1 MKKHKSDEQIYID
14 ILMNHGKLSGNIRK
28 LKYQCSIRSMDNLIH
43 KLWKNSR
50 NFRKRA
56 GDSLLPQEYYRL
68 RMNRLVSYQETS
80 LEQEL
85 NWGKNLL
92 CLHADRLASF
102 FKRKSRFENLVMQGY
117 YPEAREELN
126 AIQTECC
133 FSLWGLEQEFL
144 LQELEGGLEATK
156 KFQNGLSFGC
166 SNNWMN
172 CFASFFSLKV
182 ERNLNNSQYNQ
193 RIQKAI
199 KRVSPEIRLYFQM
212 HLQVETTIRKTI
224 RWQKVLYY
232 ASNSSLIDYFLDYCK
247 VCSYLLC
254 LNPQPNSLTRFIC
267 QMLAELNQMLPLP
280 VLEKMIYQGEDIT
293 LSDREKTLH
302 QIGIHYT
309 EGKYNQVI
317 QQCEALLSEDGSIFE
332 AYEYLIKSEIITG
345 RSSESSPGDTS
356 LKSWLKQVLTDVY
369 QKNPGSEQAFDELQI
384 LLRFLNGFSLA
395 PELCHFYLGKAACRY
410 SDFWKRCLGLHA
422 RHHNIRHCRCY
433 PDKLASAYVK
443 AFEKASG
450 KSALTELY
458 RIEQSEETSE
468 YQDRIEP
475 LRLQWYQARQMARDE
490 QYTLALNQAL
500 QLKESD
506 SLYVSEY
513 LKEELFL
520 FLVHIKAKLGFYE
533 DALTDFIPMY
543 LENPLMTLRID
554 KKQFYDDVR
563 EHLTNELK
571 GSITLPILSYIA
583 NQHVIDDVYSDF
595 ANFMDRSGCSRPSDM
610 VKEAF
615 RWDRKQLISFLRY
628 LCTTDMMDSMFW
640 LFERE
645 DDVLSERLRI
655 CQELKKLDI
664 DNEKFYN
671 EEISSL
677 TQRQLLSQNLQYL
690 DDQKIDFD
698 MERLHNYYLEK
709 FSQSFGRYREVGK
722 IWGEIQKIDF
732 NLRQK
737 NYILTLRIDDG
748 ESGNYSADKRNQK
761 YDMFTE
767 LLFELRDEVAF
778 GRMGLDQSLGTRIR
792 HGRLQNH
799 IRRIFE
805 ERNMVFIRKSDD
817 SSEYIP
823 IRNQG
828 FEQTFST
835 QDFNEKQLHHL
846 KQIISDFT
854 VQIDQLISDVRTKI
868 IRIRTEEL
876 YPEGLIDMY
885 YNNEDVSR
893 LFLQGANSETAETLM
908 ELFEKDLMERIR
920 TGLNS
925 LGDYFQTTI
934 RTICLNE
941 LEHLDNRLREFYE
954 EENAEELYTLIH
966 NPLIQCRTE
975 LQKEL
980 TLIAQWFRLP
990 TVQEHP
996 DYNMSTL
1003 LETCKATMCN
1013 INPGFSKVKLDIQ
1026 NEAEGLWKGK
1036 TFSYFNEI
1044 LIILFNNAIIHA
1056 GYKHCP
1062 EQLTIQLQIY
1072 QDNQFLSLRMTTNL
1086 AKDLIIA
1093 DIEQRVKDVK
1103 IMMAA
1108 QKDRFYGKDFRSGY
1122 IKIQNMLRTYISPGD
1137 HWWLSFGLQKNQEH
1151 FDTPR
1156 FDTPHFNK
1164 PHFDT
1169 PHFDTQI
1176 YIPIKAIEGA
1186 SWNDEKTAV
1195 NRG

>member
-1 MKKHKSDEQIYID
+1 MKKHKTDDQIYID
-14 ILMNHGKLSGNIRK
+14 ILMNHGTLSNNITR
-28 LKYQCSIRSMDNLIH
+28 LKYQCNIQKMDDIIN

-50 NFRKRA
+50 LFVKKVES
-56 GDSLLPQEYYRL
+56 SLLPTQYYQL
-68 RMNRLVSYQETS
+68 RMNRLVRYQETT

-92 CLHADRLASF
+92 CLNANILCSF
-102 FKRKSRFENLVMQGY
+102 LQQKSHFENLVMQGY
-117 YPEAREELN
+117 YTEAHKALN
-126 AIQTECC
+126 VIQTECC
-133 FSLWGLEQEFL
+133 FSLWGMEQEFL
-144 LQELEGGLEATK
+144 LYELEGGLEATK
-156 KFQNGLSFGC
+156 KFQNSLSFSC
-166 SNNWMN
+166 SDNWMN
-172 CFASFFSLKV
+172 CFANFFSLKV

-193 RIQKAI
+193 RIQRALR
-199 KRVSPEIRLYFQM
+199 RVSPEISLYFQM
-212 HLQVETTIRKTI
+212 HLQVETTIRKGVH
-224 RWQKVLYY
+224 WQKVLYY
-232 ASNSSLIDYFLDYCK
+232 ASCSSLIDYFLDYCK
-247 VCSYLLC
+247 ICSYILC
-254 LNPQPNSLTRFIC
+254 LNSDQSSITHFIH
-267 QMLAELNQMLPLP
+267 QMLIELSQIFSLP
-280 VLEKMIYQGEDIT
+280 VLDKMIYQGGD
-293 LSDREKTLH
+293 LVLRSREKQLH
-302 QIGIHYT
+302 QIGIDYT
-309 EGKYNQVI
+309 EGKYYQVI
-317 QQCEALLSEDGSIFE
+317 QECNELLQEDASIFE

-345 RSSESSPGDTS
+345 KSSDIVSEDSS
-356 LKSWLKQVLTDVY
+356 LKYWLKQVLTEVY
-369 QKNPGSEQAFDELQI
+369 QKKPKSEHAFDELQI

-395 PELCHFYLGKAACRY
+395 PELCHFYLGKAAYRY
-410 SDFWKRCLGLHA
+410 SNVWKCCLGFHA
-422 RHHNIRHCRCY
+422 RYHNIRHCRCY
-433 PDKLASAYVK
+433 PDKIASAYLE
-443 AFEKASG
+443 AFEKACG

-458 RIEQSEETSE
+458 RIEQSKQKSE
-468 YQDRIEP
+468 YQRQIEP
-475 LRLQWYQARQMARDE
+475 LRLKWYLARQMVCDG

-500 QLKESD
+500 QLKKSN
-506 SLYVSEY
+506 SFYVSEY

-520 FLVHIKAKLGFYE
+520 FLIHVKARLGFHE
-533 DALTDFIPMY
+533 DALRDLISMY
-543 LENPLMTLRID
+543 LENPLMTMRIN
-554 KKQFYDDVR
+554 KKQFYYDVQ
-563 EHLTNELK
+563 EHLTSELK
-571 GSITLPILSYIA
+571 GCITMPILSYIA

-595 ANFMDRSGCSRPSDM
+595 ANFIDRSGCSRPSDM

-615 RWDRKQLISFLRY
+615 RWDRAQLIYFLKY
-628 LCTTDMMDSMFW
+628 ICTTDMMDSMFW
-640 LFERE
+640 LFEKDE
-645 DDVLSERLRI
+645 DVLSERLLI
-655 CQELKKLDI
+655 CQELKKLDAA
-664 DNEKFYN
+664 NEKFYN
-671 EEISSL
+671 EEISSI

-709 FSQSFGRYREVGK
+709 FSHSFGRYREVGK
-722 IWGEIQKIDF
+722 IWSEIQKIDF
-732 NLRQK
+732 NFRQK
-737 NYILTLRIDDG
+737 SYILTLRIDDG
-748 ESGNYSADKRNQK
+748 ESRDYSTDKRNQK

-805 ERNMVFIRKSDD
+805 DRNMVFIRKSDD

-823 IRNQG
+823 IRNRG

-835 QDFNEKQLHHL
+835 QDFNEKQLQHL

-854 VQIDQLISDVRTKI
+854 IQIDQLISDIRTKI
-868 IRIRTEEL
+868 IRIRTGEL

-885 YNNEDVSR
+885 YKNEDVSQ
-893 LFLQGANSETAETLM
+893 LFLQGGNSETAETLM

-920 TGLNS
+920 SGLNS

-954 EENAEELYTLIH
+954 EENAEEFYTLIH

-980 TLIAQWFRLP
+980 TLIAKWFRLP
-990 TVQEHP
+990 TIQEHP

-1013 INPGFSKVKLDIQ
+1013 INPSFSKVKLDIQ
-1026 NEAEGLWKGK
+1026 NESEGLWKGK

-1062 EQLTIQLQIY
+1062 EQLTIKLQIY

-1086 AKDLIIA
+1086 AKDIIIA

-1103 IMMAA
+1103 IMMEA

-1122 IKIQNMLRTYISPGD
+1122 IKIQNMLRTYISPRD
-1137 HWWLSFGLQKNQEH
+1137 CWWLSFGPQKDHE
-1151 FDTPR
+1151 
-1156 FDTPHFNK
+1156 
-1164 PHFDT
+1164 
-1169 PHFDTQI
+1169 HFDTQI
-1176 YIPIKAIEGA
+1176 YIPIKAIGGA
-1186 SWNDEKTAV
+1186 S
-1195 NRG
+1195 

>member
-1 MKKHKSDEQIYID
+1 MKKHKTDEQIYID
-14 ILMNHGKLSGNIRK
+14 ILMNHGTLSGNIRR
-28 LKYQCSIRSMDNLIH
+28 LKYQCSIRKMDDIIK

-50 NFRKRA
+50 VFNKKTE
-56 GDSLLPQEYYRL
+56 DCLLPREYYQL
-68 RMNRLVSYQETS
+68 RMNRLVRYQEVS

-92 CLHADRLASF
+92 CLHADILASF
-102 FKRKSRFENLVMQGY
+102 LKRKSQFENLVMQGH
-117 YPEAREELN
+117 YPKAREELN

-156 KFQNGLSFGC
+156 KFQNDLSFGC
-166 SNNWMN
+166 SDNWMN

-182 ERNLNNSQYNQ
+182 ERNLNNSQYSQ
-193 RIQKAI
+193 RIQKAL

-212 HLQVETTIRKTI
+212 HLQVETTIRKSI

-232 ASNSSLIDYFLDYCK
+232 ASCASLIDYFFDYCK
-247 VCSYLLC
+247 ICSYILC
-254 LNPQPNSLTRFIC
+254 LNPKQNTHTQFIR
-267 QMLAELNQMLPLP
+267 QMLTELNQTLPLP
-280 VLEKMIYQGEDIT
+280 IFTKMIYQGEDIT
-293 LSDREKTLH
+293 FSDTEKRLH
-302 QIGIHYT
+302 QIGINYT

-317 QQCEALLSEDGSIFE
+317 QECEALLSEDGSIFE

-345 RSSESSPGDTS
+345 RSPEFSSGDTS

-369 QKNPGSEQAFDELQI
+369 QKKPGSEHAFDELQI

-395 PELCHFYLGKAACRY
+395 PELCHFYLGKAAYRY
-410 SDFWKRCLGLHA
+410 SDFWKCCLGMQA

-433 PDKLASAYVK
+433 PDPLASAYIE

-458 RIEQSEETSE
+458 RIEKSEEKSE
-468 YQDRIEP
+468 YQDRIDP
-475 LRLQWYQARQMARDE
+475 LRLQWYQARQMACNG
-490 QYTLALNQAL
+490 QYSLALKLAL
-500 QLKESD
+500 QLKKSG
-506 SLYVSEY
+506 SLYVTEY

-520 FLVHIKAKLGFYE
+520 FLVHIKARLGFYG
-533 DALTDFIPMY
+533 DALADLIPMY
-543 LENPLMTLRID
+543 LENSLMTLRIN
-554 KKQFYDDVR
+554 KKQFYDDIQ

-571 GSITLPILSYIA
+571 GSISIPILSYIA

-615 RWDRKQLISFLRY
+615 RWDRTQLIYFLRFI
-628 LCTTDMMDSMFW
+628 CTTDMMDSMFW
-640 LFERE
+640 LFEKE

-655 CQELKKLDI
+655 CQELKKLDTA
-664 DNEKFYN
+664 NEKFYN
-671 EEISSL
+671 EEISAI
-677 TQRQLLSQNLQYL
+677 TQRQILSQDLQYL
-690 DDQKIDFD
+690 NDQKIDFD

-722 IWGEIQKIDF
+722 IWGEIQKID
-732 NLRQK
+732 LGTRQK
-737 NYILTLRIDDG
+737 NYILTLRVDDG
-748 ESGNYSADKRNQK
+748 ESGIYSADKRNQK

-799 IRRIFE
+799 IRHVFE
-805 ERNMVFIRKSDD
+805 ERNMIFIRKSDD

-823 IRNQG
+823 LRDRD
-828 FEQTFST
+828 FEQAFST
-835 QDFNEKQLHHL
+835 QDMNQKQLLEL
-846 KQIISDFT
+846 KQIITDFT
-854 VQIDQLISDVRTKI
+854 VQIDQLITDVRTKI

-876 YPEGLIDMY
+876 YPEGLIHMNYD
-885 YNNEDVSR
+885 NADVSL
-893 LFLQGANSETAETLM
+893 LFMQGGNSETSETLM

-920 TGLNS
+920 TGLSS

-934 RTICLNE
+934 RSICLNE
-941 LEHLDNRLREFYE
+941 LEQLDNRLREFYE
-954 EENAEELYTLIH
+954 NTNAVEHYTQIHNTLI
-966 NPLIQCRTE
+966 PCRTE

-980 TLIAQWFRLP
+980 TTIAQWFRLP

-1003 LETCKATMCN
+1003 LETCKATMRN
-1013 INPGFSKVKLDIQ
+1013 INPSFSQVNLDIQ

-1044 LIILFNNAIIHA
+1044 LTILFNNALIHT

-1062 EQLTIQLQIY
+1062 EQLSITLQIY
-1072 QDNQFLSLRMTTNL
+1072 QDNQLLSLRMTTNL
-1086 AKDLIIA
+1086 SKDLDIA
-1093 DIEQRVKDVK
+1093 DIEQRVKEVK
-1103 IMMAA
+1103 ITMAA

-1122 IKIQNMLRTYISPGD
+1122 IKIQNMLRTYIAPGNQY
-1137 HWWLSFGLQKNQEH
+1137 WLSFGLQKDQ
-1151 FDTPR
+1151 
-1156 FDTPHFNK
+1156 K
-1164 PHFDT
+1164 
-1169 PHFDTQI
+1169 HFDTQI
-1176 YIPIKAIEGA
+1176 YIPIA
-1186 SWNDEKTAV
+1186 SIGGST
-1195 NRG
+1195 